1 MRLAVMITTVDNPF
15 NPLTDWDD
23 WYNYDESKGYYTS
36 EYLARI
42 TKTSDDLGEK
52 EQDQAIEEAIDEII
66 ELNPDGFYKKIMD
79 PR

>member
-1 MRLAVMITTVDNPF
+1 MAVMITTVDNPF

-52 EQDQAIEEAIDEII
+52 EQDRAIEEAIDEII
-66 ELNPDGFYKKIMD
+66 ELNPDGFYKKITD
-79 PR
+79 SR

>member
-52 EQDQAIEEAIDEII
+52 EQDQAIEDAIDEII
-66 ELNPDGFYKKIMD
+66 ELNPDGFYKKITD
-79 PR
+79 LR

>member
-42 TKTSDDLGEK
+42 AKTSDDLGEK

-66 ELNPDGFYKKIMD
+66 ELNPDGFYKKITD
-79 PR
+79 LR

>member
-1 MRLAVMITTVDNPF
+1 MAVMLTTVDNPF

-42 TKTSDDLGEK
+42 TKTSNDLSEK
-52 EQDQAIEEAIDEII
+52 DQDQAITEAIDEII
-66 ELNPDGFYKKIMD
+66 EMNPDGFYKKITD
-79 PR
+79 SE

>member
-42 TKTSDDLGEK
+42 TRTSDDLGEK
-52 EQDQAIEEAIDEII
+52 DQDRAIEDAIDEII
-66 ELNPDGFYKKIMD
+66 DLNPDGFYKKIVD
-79 PR
+79 SE

>member
-1 MRLAVMITTVDNPF
+1 MKLAVMLTTVDNPF

-42 TKTSDDLGEK
+42 TKTSNELSDDD
-52 EQDQAIEEAIDEII
+52 QDQAIIEAIDEIM
-66 ELNPDGFYKKIMD
+66 EMNPDGFYKKVTD
-79 PR
+79 SE

>member
-1 MRLAVMITTVDNPF
+1 MRLAVMITTFDNPF

-66 ELNPDGFYKKIMD
+66 ELNPDGFYKKIKD

>member
-52 EQDQAIEEAIDEII
+52 EQDQAIEDAIDEII
-66 ELNPDGFYKKIMD
+66 ELNPDGFYKKITD

>member
-1 MRLAVMITTVDNPF
+1 MAVMLTTVDNPF

-42 TKTSDDLGEK
+42 TKTSNELSDDD
-52 EQDQAIEEAIDEII
+52 QDQAITDAINEIM
-66 ELNPDGFYKKIMD
+66 EMNPDGFYKKVTD
-79 PR
+79 SE